1 MNICNNVC
9 AKSAS
14 HDGERSDK
22 IQAMIKAI
30 GISGGSCSGKS
41 TLAAFI
47 LESLG
52 PEKCVLLPQDD
63 YFFGFGEA
71 PAGKGGPNF
80 DHPNAVDFDKL
91 TAQLASLKQGRS
103 VDRPLY
109 DFPTHLPKLETE
121 LTDPRPI
128 ILVDGILILH
138 HRPLRELLDLSIFV
152 ECDEEIRFARR
163 LERDVRERGRTADS
177 VHQVFADQVAPMHDE
192 YVEPSRRHA
201 DIVVNAQQTESALK
215 EEFLRITASINAMI
229 Q

>member
-1 MNICNNVC
+1 MN
-9 AKSAS
+9 
-14 HDGERSDK
+14 
-22 IQAMIKAI
+22 KAI

-47 LESLG
+47 VESLG

-91 TAQLASLKQGRS
+91 TLQLGLLKQGQTI
-103 VDRPLY
+103 DRPLY
-109 DFPTHLPKLETE
+109 DFPTHLPKAETKA
-121 LTDPRPI
+121 TAPRPI

-138 HRPLRELLDLSIFV
+138 HSPLRELLDLSIFV
-152 ECDEEIRFARR
+152 ECDEDTRFARR

-177 VHQVFADQVAPMHDE
+177 VRQVFGDQVAPMHAE

-201 DIVVNAQQTESALK
+201 DIVVNAQQTESALR
-215 EEFLRITASINAMI
+215 EEFLRITSSINDMI